1 MSRTDTS
8 PTSVIQRWTLAAV
21 LAATAILMLDIAV
34 VNTALPSLAVD
45 LHTDLH
51 ALKWVLD
58 AYTLALAS
66 VVLTAGSL
74 ADRYGRRKLF
84 ALGVTVFTVSSAA
97 AAASPSI
104 GFLIGARAVQ
114 GLGAALMFA
123 VSLALMSNA
132 FRTPAERAKAFA
144 AYGAT
149 IGASFALGPFAG
161 GLLTEVFGWESV
173 FLVNVPIGVVVLAIT
188 VLKLVESR
196 DPNPP
201 RIDLPGQLTLIG
213 GLFALVYGFLDAA
226 EDGWGA
232 THVVVALA
240 AAAVLLVAFLSIEAT
255 SEAPMMPLELFR
267 NRRFTGAQLAAVA
280 ISSGLFAGFIY
291 TMVYLQE
298 VHGYSPVEAGLV
310 LVPGTMVNLFCAA
323 GTASLAKRVPPVVLI
338 SGGLTLVAIGMVISA
353 LMLREDTSFL
363 ELQLGFVI
371 SMAGTGLFNPA
382 VSEVALDVPHHQAGL
397 ATGIHDTARQA
408 GVAVGIAALGTLI
421 GAGDYVG
428 GLQDVFLAG
437 AAVTAAGAL
446 ITFVLFR
453 PRAGVAAARESEPS
467 GQALSAT

>member
-1 MSRTDTS
+1 MPRPDSA
-8 PTSVIQRWTLAAV
+8 IQRWTLAAV

-34 VNTALPSLAVD
+34 VNTALPTLAID
-45 LHTDLH
+45 LKTDLH

-84 ALGVTVFTVSSAA
+84 AVGVTVFTLSSAA

-104 GFLIGARAVQ
+104 GFLIGARTVQ

-123 VSLALMSNA
+123 VSLALLGNT
-132 FRTPAERAKAFA
+132 FRTPAERTKAFA

-149 IGASFALGPFAG
+149 IGAAFALGPLAG
-161 GLLTEVFGWESV
+161 GALTEFLGWEWV

-201 RIDLPGQLTLIG
+201 RIDIPGQLTLIG
-213 GLFALVYGFLDAA
+213 GLFALVYGFLEAA
-226 EDGWGA
+226 EEGWGA

-240 AAAVLLVAFLSIEAT
+240 AAAVLLTAFLVIEAT
-255 SEAPMMPLELFR
+255 SRAPMMPLSLFR
-267 NRRFTGAQLAAVA
+267 ARRFSGAQLAAVA

-291 TMVYLQE
+291 IMVYLQE
-298 VHGYSPVEAGLV
+298 VHGYSPVQAGLI

-323 GTASLAKRVPPVVLI
+323 GTASLAKRVPPVALI
-338 SGGLTLVAIGMVISA
+338 SGGLVLVAAGLVISA
-353 LMLREDTSFL
+353 LMLNADTTW
-363 ELQLGFVI
+363 LQLQVGFII

-382 VSEVALDVPHHQAGL
+382 VSAVALDVPEHQAGL

-408 GVAVGIAALGTLI
+408 GIAVGIAALGTLI
-421 GAGDYVG
+421 PAGDFVG
-428 GLQDVFLAG
+428 GLQNVFLAG
-437 AAVTAAGAL
+437 AAITGAGAL
-446 ITFVLFR
+446 VTLVLFR
-453 PRAGVAAARESEPS
+453 ARPVAVAYGEPVS
-467 GQALSAT
+467 PLA

>member
-1 MSRTDTS
+1 MSVS
-8 PTSVIQRWTLAAV
+8 QRWTLAAV
-21 LAATAILMLDIAV
+21 LAATAILMLDVAV
-34 VNTALPSLAVD
+34 VNTALPTLAVD

-84 ALGVTVFTVSSAA
+84 AVGVTVFTLSSAA

-123 VSLALMSNA
+123 VSLALLSNA
-132 FRTPAERAKAFA
+132 FRTPAERAQAFA

-149 IGASFALGPFAG
+149 IGAAFALGPFAG
-161 GLLTEVFGWESV
+161 GVLTEGLGWEWV
-173 FLVNVPIGVVVLAIT
+173 FLINVPIGVVVLAIT

-201 RIDLPGQLTLIG
+201 RIDIPGQVTLIG

-232 THVVVALA
+232 THVVVALGA
-240 AAAVLLVAFLSIEAT
+240 AAALLTAFLVVEAT
-255 SEAPMMPLELFR
+255 AKAPMMPLGMFR
-267 NRRFTGAQLAAVA
+267 DRRFSGAQLAAVA
-280 ISSGLFAGFIY
+280 ISSGLFASFIY
-291 TMVYLQE
+291 IMVYLQE
-298 VHGYSPVEAGLV
+298 LRGFSPIEAGLI

-323 GTASLAKRVPPVVLI
+323 ATASLAKRVPPVALIAGGLGLVALGLLI
-338 SGGLTLVAIGMVISA
+338 SG
-353 LMLREDTSFL
+353 LMLDADTTW
-363 ELQLGFVI
+363 LQLQVGFVI

-382 VSEVALDVPHHQAGL
+382 VSAVALDVPEHQAGL

-408 GVAVGIAALGTLI
+408 GIAVGIAALGTLI
-421 GAGDYVG
+421 GAGDLVG
-428 GLQDVFLAG
+428 GLQNVFLAG
-437 AAVTAAGAL
+437 AAVTALGA
-446 ITFVLFR
+446 IVTFALFHR
-453 PRAGVAAARESEPS
+453 AAAPEPA
-467 GQALSAT
+467 GEPALAAA

>member
-1 MSRTDTS
+1 
-8 PTSVIQRWTLAAV
+8 VWTLAAV

-34 VNTALPSLAVD
+34 VNTALPSLQAD
-45 LHTDLH
+45 LKTDLH

-97 AAASPSI
+97 AAASGTI
-104 GFLIGARAVQ
+104 EFLIAARAVQ

-123 VSLALMSNA
+123 VSLALLSNA

-161 GLLTEVFGWESV
+161 GVLTEGFGWEWV
-173 FLVNVPIGVVVLAIT
+173 FLINVPIGLVVLAIT
-188 VLKLVESR
+188 AIKLVESR

-201 RIDLPGQLTLIG
+201 KIDIPGQVTLVG
-213 GLFALVYGFLDAA
+213 GLFALVYGLLNAA
-226 EDGWGA
+226 EEGWSD
-232 THVVVALA
+232 TLVVIALA
-240 AAAVLLVAFLSIEAT
+240 AAAVLLTAFLVIEKT
-255 SEAPMMPLELFR
+255 SSAPMMPLGMFR
-267 NRRFTGAQLAAVA
+267 NRRFSGAQIAVVT

-291 TMVYLQE
+291 IMVYLQE
-298 VHGYSPVEAGLV
+298 VRGYSPIEAGLI

-338 SGGLTLVAIGMVISA
+338 AGGLGLVAAGLVILA
-353 LMLREDTSFL
+353 VMLDADSSWL
-363 ELQLGFVI
+363 ELQVGFVV

-382 VSEVALDVPHHQAGL
+382 VSEVALDVPPHQAGL
-397 ATGIHDTARQA
+397 ATGIHDTARQS
-408 GVAVGIAALGTLI
+408 GLAVGIAALGTLI
-421 GAGDYVG
+421 PVGGDYVQ
-428 GLQDVFLAG
+428 GLETVFLVG
-437 AAVTAAGAL
+437 AAITAAGAL
-446 ITFVLFR
+446 ITLYLFR
-453 PRAGVAAARESEPS
+453 RPVAVLQREAVSPL
-467 GQALSAT
+467 A